1 MKKIFLDEHK
11 RLKALKK
18 RLEEAR
24 YGEKLR
30 KKYAKILNDH
40 FKSNGYGHQL
50 FKIVNA
56 STSST
61 SKGEN
66 KDGKPE

>member
-1 MKKIFLDEHK
+1 METIFKAEHR
-11 RLKALKK
+11 RLRALKK
-18 RLEEAR
+18 RLDDAR
-24 YGEKLR
+24 EGKLVR
-30 KKYAKILNDH
+30 TKYAKILNDH

-56 STSST
+56 TTSST